1 MADLA
6 KSIEGVQPGPNTAKF
21 RRIVTGHDENGK
33 AIFVEDQICPNRFAI
48 GGVSEFITNEI
59 WRVNE
64 NPADI
69 AGEYVD
75 TTAVPFNINPAR
87 NGNVFR
93 IMEFPPDGMLGM
105 QDDGVTPEPPMK
117 HRTASL
123 DYAMVLK
130 GEIYAVLE
138 DDELLMKEGDILIQ
152 RGTIHAWSNRSDEGC
167 VILFVLCG
175 SDPTPGFEY
184 K

>member
-1 MADLA
+1 
-6 KSIEGVQPGPNTAKF
+6 
-21 RRIVTGHDENGK
+21 
-33 AIFVEDQICPNRFAI
+33 
-48 GGVSEFITNEI
+48 
-59 WRVNE
+59 
-64 NPADI
+64 
-69 AGEYVD
+69 
-75 TTAVPFNINPAR
+75 
-87 NGNVFR
+87 
-93 IMEFPPDGMLGM
+93 
-105 QDDGVTPEPPMK
+105 MK

-152 RGTIHAWSNRSDEGC
+152 RVTIHAWSNRSEEPC

-175 SDPTPGFEY
+175 SDSTPGFEY